1 MFNYF
6 LLGPAPSYSISSLP
20 TETLPATEV
29 CREPHVPEEDYSRLL

>member
-20 TETLPATEV
+20 TETLPTTEV
-29 CREPHVPEEDYSRLL
+29 CREPQVPEEDYSRLL